1 MGVRSCNP
9 RTILQLRTPI
19 DPSAKRLSANGF
31 PRKRLGD
38 AHIVVGSL
46 GFGDLLVI
54 QSLWVGIW
62 RPCDDGRG
70 VAAWDVR

>member
-31 PRKRLGD
+31 PRKRGKELRENRFG
-38 AHIVVGSL
+38 V
-46 GFGDLLVI
+46 GFGDFAV
-54 QSLWVGIW
+54 SVAVGV
-62 RPCDDGRG
+62 PTDGEG
-70 VAAWDVR
+70 NTV